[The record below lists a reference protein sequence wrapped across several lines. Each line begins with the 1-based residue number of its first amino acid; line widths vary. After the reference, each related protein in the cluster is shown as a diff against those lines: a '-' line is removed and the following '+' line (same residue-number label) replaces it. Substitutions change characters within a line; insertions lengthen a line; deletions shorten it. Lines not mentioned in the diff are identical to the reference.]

1 MYNWENVR
9 DIVNRFIDGLQFE
22 REPRELYAPIRY
34 TIEQSGKR
42 VRPVLFLMAYNM
54 YKDSIDEAL
63 YPAVAV
69 ETYHN
74 YTLIHDDVMDRADIR
89 RGKPTVCAK
98 WGDIAAILSGDT
110 MLVLAYEFLSHVP
123 ADKLPAMLSLFT
135 ETAREIGDGQQY
147 DLGFETRDDVKEEEY
162 MEMIRLKTSVLL
174 AAALKLGGILAGA
187 PAEDLE
193 NLYAYG
199 ERMGLA
205 FQLQDD
211 LLDVYADQSLFGKKI
226 GGDICCNKKTFLL
239 ITAMNLASAEQLAT
253 MKQWMEKGEFDADA
267 KIAYFTALYNEL
279 GVKEICEARI
289 QALFDECDEYMS
301 KISVAPEKKIYL
313 KEFADSLLNRNL

>member
-54 YKDSIDEAL
+54 YKDSLDEAL

-135 ETAREIGDGQQY
+135 ATAREIGDGQQY
-147 DLGFETRDDVKEEEY
+147 DLGFETRDDVREEEY

-253 MKQWMEKGEFDADA
+253 MKQWMEKSKFDADA

-301 KISVAPEKKIYL
+301 RISVAPEKKRYL